1 MTQNLFVLKSLKYFI
16 ENFVFWLL
24 LNHSHH
30 IKQWLA
36 SIQKLLD
43 IVCTVVNSMV
53 SHSVLWKVVG
63 SNLLGTRGSSN
74 LNFTESLTL
83 LQLFVKLYLV
93 KAARQKVNTCSEST
107 FEWDVKTFMWRLK
120 STICIRM
127 CKMLLGNSR
136 DMYDINFLPFLD
148 GFHAVNFI
156 WVLGFF
162 YLTLSSN
169 TCKTN

>member
-1 MTQNLFVLKSLKYFI
+1 MMEDSKIFSIGNTYSFLKIITILNWTSILKMTQSLFVLKSLKYFI

-24 LNHSHH
+24 LNHRHH
-30 IKQWLA
+30 IKEWLA
-36 SIQKLLD
+36 PIQKLLD

-93 KAARQKVNTCSEST
+93 KAARKKVNSEST
-107 FEWDVKTFMWRLK
+107 FEWDVKTIMWHLK

-127 CKMLLGNSR
+127 CEMLLGN
-136 DMYDINFLPFLD
+136 F
-148 GFHAVNFI
+148 
-156 WVLGFF
+156 
-162 YLTLSSN
+162 
-169 TCKTN
+169 